1 MLPLTASER
10 VELSASQRGNWVARR
25 LAPES
30 SVFCAGQLMWLNGP
44 VDPALF
50 ASSVSTVAA
59 ETDALRVRFGDDD
72 GVPFQYVDTTTTITT
87 EIVDTGHDDDQ
98 IRVLA
103 REQLTGPTA
112 TTGEPTTCSTLIRR
126 ESGTWAWILI
136 TNILLVDGYSIS
148 LFIRRVTEVYS
159 ATHAG
164 DTVPDPWFGNLK
176 TVTDTRNPNGSSTEE
191 STAYWSGI
199 LGIEQTGH
207 GNTGDLSE
215 VFVSSSRPVVVPTP
229 DDTYSKVQQLA
240 RTTRVSWTD
249 SLIALWGVYTALADG
264 RDCVAVRVP
273 LMLRDDPASLK
284 TPSAISRAIPVV
296 TEIRPY
302 HTFEHILETV
312 AHQLRTS
319 RRHTTAEDHQI
330 ARLWPDGQASY
341 LTLPTINIRLF
352 DSTPHL
358 GDTPTVSETISTG
371 PVGSLDLAIYRHP
384 ATGIRLELSTG
395 STTND
400 PLQHAEHFSRFL
412 NTALNGPP
420 TRTLH
425 DLSTGLTPDTD
436 NPDPSSAHSDTPD
449 IAPATADTSVTVD
462 TLVRRRVAADPD
474 AVAVV
479 ADNDGVELTYSQFDA
494 QVNAIAHLLIDKGIH
509 VGDRVAIAMKRS
521 VDLVV
526 TLTGVIRAGAAYVP
540 IDPEH
545 PTERVTHI
553 IDNAAPALVIIDQHT
568 AETHHH
574 ALGEHRTPALQIN
587 DHEVQRRLATSQETA
602 PTLTRPLNDLDTAV
616 VIFTSGTT
624 GTPKGVTVSHRSL
637 VNRLTWGQQVLN
649 YTPDSVAL
657 SKSGVGFVDAV
668 TELLG
673 PMIAGTRIVVVP
685 PETAQDPARLLDT
698 ITRHHVT
705 HLLTVPSL
713 ADALVRHDNAP
724 TSLTTIRSWISS
736 GEALTP
742 STATTLRTTT
752 PQATL
757 HNFYGSTEVT
767 GDGTAATITTT
778 GTPTSTPIGTPVP
791 NTTAHVLDTWLRPV
805 PAGVAGELYLG
816 GAQLAHGYVARAG
829 LTADRFVA
837 NPFSDNGT
845 RLYRTGDV
853 ARWNPQGQLEYLG
866 RNDDQVKIRGYRIE
880 PGEIR
885 ATLEQHPAVS
895 GAAITTLDHPA
906 GGKYLAAYI
915 TTNGSGAMP
924 IEALREHLT
933 QALPDY
939 MVPTTFTH
947 LERFPLTANGKL
959 DRHALPQP
967 DLGTETADGRPPET
981 NTEITLAAIF
991 RDVLHLTD
999 DTNLGVDSNFL
1010 RLGGHSLLATRVVA
1024 RANAQLGTALTLRD
1038 VFDHPRISELARI
1051 ADTTTTTAI
1060 TKTPSTRIGDLPHP
1074 TVLPVSYGQQALWL
1088 IDQLGGPG
1096 GRYVVPVVLRLGSDL
1111 DPDVLIMAIRDV
1123 VSRHEAL
1130 RTLLAE
1136 KDGTLRQVIVP
1147 ASETADRLTLL
1158 VEDATG
1164 ADAAGVDARVGA
1176 VVQARFD
1183 LAVDIPIRVAL
1194 LRAGAD
1200 DWVFVVAVHHHAVD
1214 EWSFPSLLSDLSTA
1228 YQARAAG
1235 QEPGWAPLRA
1245 QYADYAIWQRNVLGE
1260 ASDSRSLLSRHLAYW
1275 RDVLAD
1281 APEESTI
1288 TLDRARPV
1296 TPTHLGADLWFT
1308 IDPQVVTGLRRVADE
1323 QGVSMFMMLQS
1334 ATALTV
1340 SALGAGT
1347 DVVIGSPVGGRTE
1360 DGLEDLVGYFVNTL
1374 PIRHRLHAGDS
1385 ITDVLQNTR
1394 RTVLGG
1400 FEHQAAPFEE
1410 ITRALGTER
1419 SAGRNP
1425 LFQIMLTHRVADRRR
1440 ANGLRIGNVTTTP
1453 SPAAVGAVKTDLDL
1467 DILDSLN
1474 KLKGKLAYAT
1484 DLFDGDTAERFV
1496 AVFKSVLE
1504 TIAAGPEARVGG
1516 MDLLPAPESRQ
1527 IDAWSC
1533 GETPEVPG
1541 TTLDELMRRQV
1552 AASPAAAAVIAD
1564 DSTELTYGDLD
1575 RRVNVLAHLLV
1586 EEGVRVGDRVA
1597 VALPRSADLV
1607 VALAG
1612 VIRAGAAYVPI
1623 DPDYPAER
1631 VRHILADAEPG
1642 TVITDRHTA
1651 AAHHH
1656 VFTEHPVRLLF
1667 IDDELVRQHL
1677 STSMIDPPQVSRPLL
1692 PADPAY
1698 VIFTSGTSGRPKG
1711 VQITHRAIVNRLW
1724 WMRDLYQIDAPDRVL
1739 LKTPFTF
1746 DVSVWEFFLPLV
1758 TGAAVIVAQEGG
1770 HKDPQYLLEVIDR
1783 HAVTVTHFVPSM
1795 LQAFL
1800 TSDPNRASVRSVRRI
1815 FCSGEALPVSS
1826 ATGAVALF
1834 ENAHLHNLY
1843 GPTEA
1848 AVDVTAHPVVQADLV
1863 DAVGVPIGVPVANT
1877 TARVLDTWLRPVPI
1891 GVAGELYL
1899 GGVQLADGYVA
1910 RTGLTA
1916 GRFVAD
1922 PFSDKGARL
1931 YRTGDVVRWT
1941 SQGQLEYLGRSDD
1954 QVKIRGYRIEP
1965 GEISAVLEQH
1975 PEVSGAAIA
1984 TLDHPAGGK
1993 YLAAYVTTAS
2003 ATTAEDAVLF
2013 DALREHLAQSLPDY
2027 MVPTAFLRLDRF
2039 PVTANGKLDRRALPQ
2054 PTLAA
2059 GTADGRPPETDVEI
2073 ALAGIFRDVLHLS
2086 DDVDLGVDNDF
2097 FRLGGDSISAAR
2109 LVACAREHDLTFKLS
2124 EVFVRRTIGALAALL
2139 APSTHGT
2146 TVAEPVLVP
2155 TSAALERLREAD
2167 PAPDEYVFTEIVNLP
2182 ARSTS
2187 ESVTSS
2193 FRSLVANTDA
2203 LRLSVDATG
2212 RRLWFTYL
2220 LPPETV
2226 QPQTVELTAD
2236 TNVDVDVDVDA
2247 IRAAAVDLVDI
2258 STGRPAALVFTHN
2271 PEQTVAVLAVHAA
2284 TVDRASLHRLAE
2296 ALQQAVSGVVEVF
2309 RPPSLAPAL
2318 EAIEA
2323 AGDAVATDSLDRWKG
2338 LLARARTIDI
2348 PTFAPATVA
2357 TFRWDSSL
2365 TEGVV
2370 SKAIRNAFHSTGIA
2384 SLIGGVVDED
2394 VPLTPDDNTMS
2405 VGPFTAAATIAL
2417 DETESTGTAEL
2428 ALLRYHNKAGRR
2440 ALRRAPSPAVLLTR
2454 VYGPDRG
2461 SPTPEGTEQLYRAT
2475 VRYHIDPDTTTITF
2489 LGFAE
2494 KVAADLRATL
2504 TDQLRRAAVE
2514 RQLSPQPLGSR

>member
-1 MLPLTASER
+1 MTTFDR
-10 VELSASQRGNWVARR
+10 VELTASQRGNWVARR

-30 SVFCAGQLMWLNGP
+30 SVFCAGQLIWLNGP

-50 ASSVSTVAA
+50 ASSVSVVFA

-72 GVPFQYVDTTTTITT
+72 GVPFQFVDTATTLTT
-87 EIVDTGHDDDQ
+87 EIVDAGHGDDQ

-103 REQLTGPTA
+103 REQLTAAPATA
-112 TTGEPTTCSTLIRR
+112 AGEPTTNSALVRR
-126 ESGTWAWILI
+126 ENGTWAWILI

-148 LFIRRVTEVYS
+148 LFIRRVFEVYS
-159 ATHAG
+159 ATQAG
-164 DTVPDPWFGNLK
+164 DSVPDRWFGTLK
-176 TVTDTRNPNGSSTEE
+176 NITNTDKRNDSSAEVAEVDVT
-191 STAYWSGI
+191 YWSSV
-199 LGIEQTGH
+199 LGVE
-207 GNTGDLSE
+207 NTSQVEDLSE
-215 VFVSSSRPVVVPTP
+215 VFVSSSQPVVVPIP
-229 DDTYSKVQQLA
+229 DDTYSKVQQFA
-240 RTTRVSWTD
+240 RTARVFWTD
-249 SLIALWGVYTALADG
+249 SLIALWGVYTALVDG

-273 LMLRDDPASLK
+273 LMLRDDRESLK

-296 TEIRPY
+296 TTISPY
-302 HTFEHILETV
+302 HMFADVLEVV
-312 AHQLRTS
+312 AGQLKTS
-319 RRHTTAEDHQI
+319 RRHATAEDHQI
-330 ARLWPDGQASY
+330 ARLWPNGQASY
-341 LTLPTINIRLF
+341 LALPTINIRLF
-352 DSTPHL
+352 DSTPRL
-358 GDTPTVSETISTG
+358 GDIDAIPETISTG

-384 ATGIRLELSTG
+384 DTGIRLELSTG
-395 STTND
+395 SATSD
-400 PLQHAEHFSRFL
+400 PLLHAEQFSGFL
-412 NTALNGPP
+412 NAVLDGSPAQ
-420 TRTLH
+420 TLH
-425 DLSTGLTPDTD
+425 ELSTGFTPDAD
-436 NPDPSSAHSDTPD
+436 GPDPSWAQGETLY
-449 IAPATADTSVTVD
+449 IAPVSVDVSVTVD
-462 TLVRRRVAADPD
+462 ALVRRRVAADPD

-479 ADNDGVELTYSQFDA
+479 ADDGIELTYSQFDA
-494 QVNAIAHLLIDKGIH
+494 RVNAFAHLLMDEGVR
-509 VGDRVAIAMKRS
+509 VGDRVAIAMSRS

-526 TLTGVIRAGAAYVP
+526 ALTGVIRAGAAYVP
-540 IDPEH
+540 IDSGYPA
-545 PTERVTHI
+545 ERVRHI
-553 IDNAAPALVIIDQHT
+553 LDDAAPSVVITDQHT
-568 AETHHH
+568 AEAHKN
-574 ALGEHRTPALQIN
+574 ALGEHPAPLLRIDDRDIQE
-587 DHEVQRRLATSQETA
+587 HLATGQKTA
-602 PTLTRPLNDLDTAV
+602 PALTRPLNDLDAAV

-624 GTPKGVTVSHRSL
+624 GNPKGVAVSHRGL
-637 VNRLTWGQQVLN
+637 VNRLVWGQRVLD
-649 YTPDSVAL
+649 YKSDDVAL

-668 TELLG
+668 TELFG
-673 PMIAGTRIVVVP
+673 PMIAGARIVVVP
-685 PETAQDPARLLDT
+685 AETAQDPAGLLGT
-698 ITRHHVT
+698 IVRHRVT

-713 ADALVRHDNAP
+713 ADVLVRHDGARAA
-724 TSLTTIRSWISS
+724 LTTVRSWVSS

-742 STATTLRTTT
+742 GTAALMRTTA
-752 PQATL
+752 PQAIV

-767 GDGTAATITTT
+767 GDGTAAIFTDTEN
-778 GTPTSTPIGTPVP
+778 TPIGAPVA
-791 NTTAHVLDTWLRPV
+791 NTKAHVLDAWLRPV

-816 GAQLAHGYVARAG
+816 GVQLADGYVARPG

-837 NPFSDNGT
+837 DPFSDDGA

-853 ARWNPQGQLEYLG
+853 VRWNSQGQLEYLG
-866 RNDDQVKIRGYRIE
+866 RSDDQVKIRGYRIE
-880 PGEIR
+880 PSEIR
-885 ATLEQHPAVS
+885 AVLEQHPAVS
-895 GAAITTLDHPA
+895 GAAVTALDHPA

-915 TTNGSGAMP
+915 TTTSTTDA
-924 IEALREHLT
+924 EDAALFDTLREHLSRS
-933 QALPDY
+933 LPDY
-939 MVPTTFTH
+939 MMPTT
-947 LERFPLTANGKL
+947 LMRLDRFPVTANGKL

-967 DLGTETADGRPPET
+967 DLTAGAADGRPPQT
-981 NTEITLAAIF
+981 ATEIALAGIF
-991 RDVLHLTD
+991 HDVLHLND
-999 DTNLGVDSNFL
+999 NTNLGVDSDFF
-1010 RLGGHSLLATRVVA
+1010 RLGGHSLLAARVVA
-1024 RANAQLGTALTLRD
+1024 RANALLGAALTLRD

-1051 ADTTTTTAI
+1051 ADTTTATTE
-1060 TKTPSTRIGDLPHP
+1060 TSSTRIGELPRP
-1074 TVLPVSYGQQALWL
+1074 AVLPVSYGQQALWL

-1096 GRYVVPVVLRLGSDL
+1096 GRYVVPVVLRLGSGL
-1111 DPDVLIMAIRDV
+1111 DPDVLITAVRDV

-1130 RTLLAE
+1130 RTLLVE
-1136 KDGTLRQVIVP
+1136 QDGTLCQVVIP
-1147 ASETADRLTLL
+1147 ANEAADRLSLL
-1158 VEDATG
+1158 VEDVTG
-1164 ADAAGVDARVGA
+1164 VDAAGVDARVGA
-1176 VVQARFD
+1176 VVQAGFD

-1200 DWVFVVAVHHHAVD
+1200 DWVFVAAVHHHAVD

-1235 QEPGWAPLRA
+1235 QEPGWTPLRA
-1245 QYADYAIWQRNVLGE
+1245 QYADYAIWQRDVLGE

-1275 RDVLAD
+1275 RDELAD

-1296 TPTHLGADLWFT
+1296 APTHRGADLRFT
-1308 IDPQVVTGLRRVADE
+1308 IDPQVVTDLRRVAAE
-1323 QGVSMFMMLQS
+1323 QGVSMFMALQS

-1340 SALGAGT
+1340 SALGAGA

-1374 PIRHRLHAGDS
+1374 PIRHRFHAGDS
-1385 ITDVLQNTR
+1385 VTDVLQNTR

-1419 SAGRNP
+1419 SVGRNP
-1425 LFQIMLTHRVADRRR
+1425 LFQIMLTHRVADSRR

-1467 DILDSLN
+1467 DIFDSLN
-1474 KLKGKLAYAT
+1474 DLKGKLSYAT
-1484 DLFDGDTAERFV
+1484 DLFEGATAERFV

-1504 TIAAGPEARVGG
+1504 TIAAGPEARVGDI
-1516 MDLLPAPESRQ
+1516 DLLPAPESRQ
-1527 IDAWSC
+1527 LDAWSC
-1533 GETPEVPG
+1533 GETLDVPG
-1541 TTLDELMRRQV
+1541 ATLDELVRRQV
-1552 AASPAAAAVIAD
+1552 AASPDVVAVIAD
-1564 DSTELTYGDLD
+1564 DGTELTYGDLD
-1575 RRVNVLAHLLV
+1575 ARVNALAHLLV
-1586 EEGVRVGDRVA
+1586 EKGVRVGDRVA

-1631 VRHILADAEPG
+1631 VKHILADAEPRA
-1642 TVITDRHTA
+1642 VITDRHTA
-1651 AAHHH
+1651 AVHHH
-1656 VFTEHPVRLLF
+1656 VLTDHPVRILFIDF

-1677 STSMIDPPQVSRPLL
+1677 DAGMIGPPRVSRPLL
-1692 PADPAY
+1692 PADAAY
-1698 VIFTSGTSGRPKG
+1698 VIFTSGTTGRPKG

-1724 WMRDLYQIDAPDRVL
+1724 WMRDLYRIGAPDRVL

-1758 TGAAVIVAQEGG
+1758 TGAVVIVAQEGG

-1783 HAVTVTHFVPSM
+1783 RAVTITHFVPSM

-1800 TSDPNRASVRSVRRI
+1800 TSDPDRTSVDSVRRV
-1815 FCSGEALPVSS
+1815 FCSGEALPVSP
-1826 ATGAVALF
+1826 AAGAVALF
-1834 ENAHLHNLY
+1834 ENAELHNLY

-1848 AVDVTAHPVVQADLV
+1848 AVDVTAHPVVQAELV
-1863 DAVGVPIGVPVANT
+1863 DAVGVPIGVPVAHT
-1877 TARVLDTWLRPVPI
+1877 TARVLDAWLRPVPV

-1910 RTGLTA
+1910 RAGLTA

-1922 PFSDKGARL
+1922 PFSDEGARL
-1931 YRTGDVVRWT
+1931 YRTGDVVRWN

-1954 QVKIRGYRIEP
+1954 QAKIRGYRIEL

-1975 PEVSGAAIA
+1975 PGVSGAAIA
-1984 TLDHPAGGK
+1984 TFDHPAGGK

-2003 ATTAEDAVLF
+2003 ATTTEDAVLF

-2027 MVPTAFLRLDRF
+2027 MVPTTFLRLDRF

-2054 PTLAA
+2054 PSLAA
-2059 GTADGRPPETDVEI
+2059 GTADGRPPETDTEI
-2073 ALAGIFRDVLHLS
+2073 ALAGVFRDVLHLS
-2086 DDVDLGVDNDF
+2086 DDVELGVDNDF

-2139 APSTHGT
+2139 APSTHSAIS
-2146 TVAEPVLVP
+2146 AEPDLVP
-2155 TSAALERLREAD
+2155 TSAALERLREAGA
-2167 PAPDEYVFTEIVNLP
+2167 APDEYVFTELINLP

-2187 ESVTSS
+2187 ESVASS

-2226 QPQTVELTAD
+2226 QPRTVELTAD
-2236 TNVDVDVDVDA
+2236 ANVDVDA
-2247 IRAAAVDLVDI
+2247 IRSAAIDLVDI
-2258 STGRPAALVFTHN
+2258 STGHPAALAFTHN

-2296 ALQQAVSGVVEVF
+2296 ALQQAVSGVGEVF
-2309 RPPSLAPAL
+2309 RPPALVPAL

-2323 AGDAVATDSLDRWKG
+2323 AGDAVATDGLDRWKG
-2338 LLARARTIDI
+2338 LLARAQTIDDV
-2348 PTFAPATVA
+2348 PTFAHATVS

-2370 SKAIRNAFHSTGIA
+2370 SKAIRNALHSTGIA
-2384 SLIGGVVDED
+2384 PLIGGVVDED

-2417 DETESTGTAEL
+2417 DEAEPTRTAEL

-2440 ALRRAPSPAVLLTR
+2440 ALRRAPSPAVILTR
-2454 VYGPDRG
+2454 VYGPDSG
-2461 SPTPEGTEQLYRAT
+2461 SPTPEGTEQLYRAV
-2475 VRYHIDPDTTTITF
+2475 VRYHIAPDTTTITF

-2494 KVAADLRATL
+2494 KVVTDLRAAL
-2504 TDQLRRAAVE
+2504 AAE
-2514 RQLSPQPLGSR
+2514 IG